1 MLPAI
6 KKLFPVAEHRYCVR
20 HICENMRLTWRGGEY
35 KEMLWKCATAT
46 TVVEFNKGMDVLK
59 AYNIKAYE
67 WLQKI
72 PAEHWSRSHFS
83 GK

>member
-1 MLPAI
+1 
-6 KKLFPVAEHRYCVR
+6 
-20 HICENMRLTWRGGEY
+20 MRLTWRGGEY

-83 GK
+83 GKTFTFLFKLICFTVLYFTLK